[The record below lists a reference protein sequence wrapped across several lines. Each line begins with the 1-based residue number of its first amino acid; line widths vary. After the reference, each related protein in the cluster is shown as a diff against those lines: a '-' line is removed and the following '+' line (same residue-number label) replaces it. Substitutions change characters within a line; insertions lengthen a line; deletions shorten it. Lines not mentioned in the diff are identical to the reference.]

1 MKKKLVSLLLV
12 GSMVF
17 SLSACTSNTESNA
30 TTAASSNTDVT
41 TAAAAS
47 ADATTEAAAKTEA
60 PATKPTKISITCDG
74 TVIKEDDNAQAF
86 YDQLEAA
93 LGIDLEFERPDHS
106 GYSDYIGTLFGA
118 GTGSLPDV
126 VLLSADKYATY
137 ASLGYLWDM
146 TDAWDNS
153 EVKNSGRVSQVG
165 LDLFEGS
172 KVVGPDGEYALYG
185 FSAVSGNGCTT
196 YIKQSWLDAAGITT
210 LPTTFDEYYDMLTKM
225 KEVKGGAVITAAGLI
240 SAEAPYINYLPEFY
254 QDAYPEFYEKDG
266 VWVDGFA
273 EDAMVGALER
283 LTKAYSDGIID
294 PEIINRKTSD
304 CRDLFYDDTFGVF
317 TYWAGKWCNTMTE
330 KIHSGNKYAGAE
342 TDSLVTLAPIKEV
355 GAYLNRIA
363 PQWCITVDCDN
374 PEGVFQYYL
383 EKMLDGGEVQLL
395 WEYGAEG
402 VHYTYDGT
410 NFVLQKL
417 AGSGS
422 TASYNHIDGLL
433 KLGEYRDDFNGGV
446 DIGLDVA
453 SPKIEQDAIAVF
465 NENSKMAPSIKKTDA
480 LNEYSAN
487 IWTIRKSVVADVV
500 MGKKSV
506 EDGMAYYHEQC
517 DSMIEEI
524 LDSLNK

>member
-17 SLSACTSNTESNA
+17 SLSACGDKTTTNDQTSAPTDANGATDAATEAS
-30 TTAASSNTDVT
+30 TAAPIV
-41 TAAAAS
+41 
-47 ADATTEAAAKTEA
+47 
-60 PATKPTKISITCDG
+60 KPEKINITCDG
-74 TVIKEDDNAQAF
+74 TVVREDDNAKAF
-86 YDQLEAA
+86 YEQLEAV

-118 GTGSLPDV
+118 GAGSLPDV

-146 TDAWDNS
+146 TDAWENS

-172 KVVGPDGEYALYG
+172 KVIGPDGEYALYG
-185 FSAVSGNGCTT
+185 FSAVSGNGCVT
-196 YIKQSWLDAAGITT
+196 YVKQSWLDKAGITT
-210 LPTTFDEYYDMLTKM
+210 LPTTFDEYYDMLLKM
-225 KEVKGGAVITAAGLI
+225 KEAKGGAVLSAAGII

-266 VWVDGFA
+266 KWVDGFA
-273 EDAMVGALER
+273 EDAMVAALER
-283 LTKAYSDGIID
+283 LSQAYADGVID
-294 PEIINRKTSD
+294 SEIINRSTAD
-304 CRDLFYDDTFGVF
+304 VRNLFYDDTFGVF
-317 TYWAGKWCNTMTE
+317 TYWAGKWCNTLTVN
-330 KIHSGNKYAGAE
+330 IHNNNKYAGAE

-355 GAYLNRIA
+355 GTYLNRIA
-363 PQWCITVDCDN
+363 PQWCITVDCEN
-374 PEGVFQYYL
+374 PEGVFEYYL
-383 EKMLDGGEVQLL
+383 QKMLDGGEAQLL

-402 VHYTYDGT
+402 VHYTYENGT
-410 NFVLQKL
+410 FTLLPL
-417 AGSGS
+417 ASTGN

-433 KLGEYRDDFNGGV
+433 KLGEYRADFNGGV

-453 SPKIEQDAIAVF
+453 SPTIAQEASKIF
-465 NENSKMAPSIKKTDA
+465 NDNNRMAPSIKKTDA

-500 MGKKSV
+500 MGKESV
-506 EDGMAYYHEQC
+506 EDGMARYHKEC
-517 DSMIEEI
+517 DDMINEI
-524 LDSLNK
+524 LDSLNN